1 MFAGEGWADGVVD
14 LDAIRDAAA
23 QRTRADVE
31 LTRLAVQVL
40 RDQTWL
46 MDACT
51 SPQRW
56 LGWRFSL
63 DPADATSLV
72 ARGRLCVSL
81 PSALDAMDA
90 GAMSIAQA
98 DVLARAVT
106 PDRADLAERDE
117 ELLVGAAKELDL
129 DDYRRF
135 VTRWRSLAD
144 DDLAAADAMLSH
156 ARRYLSISETL
167 FGAYAID
174 GMLSADDGA
183 KVVAA
188 IDAATPPAAAGE
200 QRTRSQARA
209 DGLVAAVA
217 GGVTTSTTLVID
229 ADALRTGVGRCEHDG
244 ATIGRDTARRHICDG
259 SIARVAMAGRSEV
272 LDVGRLTRTISP
284 ALRRALVVR
293 DGGCTFPGCDQPH
306 HRCEAHH
313 VIHWANGG
321 RTILVNLTLLCAHH
335 HRAVHEGG
343 FGVRRT
349 PAGEL
354 VFTRPD
360 GAVIHDPP

>member
-1 MFAGEGWADGVVD
+1 MFVGEVVD
-14 LDAIRDAAA
+14 LEAIRDAAA
-23 QRTRADVE
+23 VRARADVE

-56 LGWRFSL
+56 FGWRFAL
-63 DPADATSLV
+63 DPTDAKTLV
-72 ARGRLCVSL
+72 ARGGSAEHCRLRSTHWTPARCRSPSPTSSL
-81 PSALDAMDA
+81 VRSP
-90 GAMSIAQA
+90 
-98 DVLARAVT
+98 
-106 PDRADLAERDE
+106 PDRAELAERDE
-117 ELLVGAAKELDL
+117 EVLVGVAKELDL

-144 DDLAAADAMLSH
+144 DDLASADAMDTH
-156 ARRYLSISETL
+156 AGRYLSISETL

-188 IDAATPPAAAGE
+188 IDAATPPPAADE
-200 QRTRSQARA
+200 TRTRSQARA

-217 GGVTTSTTLVID
+217 GDVTTTTTLVVD
-229 ADALRTGVGRCEHDG
+229 LDTLAGDSVGRCEHEH
-244 ATIGRDTARRHICDG
+244 ATVGRQSARRHTCDG
-259 SIARVAMAGRSEV
+259 SIARVVTAGRSEV

-321 RTILVNLTLLCAHH
+321 RTILINLTLLCAHH

-343 FGVRRT
+343 FRVRRL
-349 PAGEL
+349 PSGEL
-354 VFTRPD
+354 TFTRPD
-360 GAVIHDPP
+360 GSTIDEPP